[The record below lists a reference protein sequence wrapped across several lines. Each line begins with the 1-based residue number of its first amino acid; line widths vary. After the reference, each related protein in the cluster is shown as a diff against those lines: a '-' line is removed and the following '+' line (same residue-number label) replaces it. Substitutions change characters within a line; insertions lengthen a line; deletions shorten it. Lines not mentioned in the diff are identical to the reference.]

1 MRRRGSK
8 WSVSSQAAQ
17 QGFIKSISLSGFQQR
32 SSSQCPVAT
41 RVRLRHSPLRR
52 PTLAAG
58 ALSVTVSSGLCPRRH
73 PVAPVSCCFGDR
85 ATCPK
90 LAMSTLSTVH
100 QIANDQVRLRAPARL
115 SGKSGI
121 NFIRSVHTA
130 LPNSILLEAHAPPQL
145 RILRSLHC
153 FEKGGKPR

>member
-41 RVRLRHSPLRR
+41 RVRLRHSRR
-52 PTLAAG
+52 TLDTLDAA
-58 ALSVTVSSGLCPRRH
+58 ALSVSSGLCPRRH